1 MTRLRDAGHAL
12 AFVSHRLEEVLAIT
26 DRVTVL
32 REGRT
37 VAAGL
42 PTRGLTQPDIIKL
55 MAGREMGAIYGQS
68 PPSPSAGAPA
78 ALEIERLAAPPRCAM
93 CPSRPG
99 AVKSWAWA
107 DWWARGARNRRSAV
121 RPAPASP
128 GRHPPGR
135 TGHSSRKS
143 RAGHARQHRLRTRR
157 PPFAKHR
164 AGFQHRREPAAGAPG
179 RASRLRTRLHP
190 QADRRGAVARRAGPA
205 AASLAGYRHAG
216 ALRRHAAEDTHRAL
230 AADRTQGVDS

>member
-68 PPSPSAGAPA
+68 PRRPARRRTGRAGNRTARRAARVRDVSFQAWGGEILGLGGLVGAGAPKPSKRCSA
-78 ALEIERLAAPPRCAM
+78 CARVARASSAWTDGPFIPQVPR
-93 CPSRPG
+93 RPC
-99 AVKSWAWA
+99 
-107 DWWARGARNRRSAV
+107 
-121 RPAPASP
+121 APASASCP
-128 GRHPPGR
+128 KTAVRKTSCRISASKR
-135 TGHSSRKS
+135 TCCWRTW
-143 RAGHARQHRLRTRR
+143 ARI
-157 PPFAKHR
+157 
-164 AGFQHRREPAAGAPG
+164 AASDEA
-179 RASRLRTRLHP
+179 TP